1 VESFDQQLYRGWHE
15 AKAMKR
21 ILVLFTLLCA
31 TLTAHAVSTSTPS
44 VQNVR
49 FAQEIS
55 PTDLVLPPQVLTHP
69 AAVYTDEAQKLGIQ
83 GNVVVQAYF
92 DADGNVTVLKVV
104 KGLGY
109 GLDENALA
117 VLKGWRFAPAL
128 RDGLPVSAVAEIEIP
143 FNIENE
149 KLRQVHLELQRMHQ
163 DLERVRQNL
172 EQAIRL
178 RDQVK
183 QTGGQK

>member
-1 VESFDQQLYRGWHE
+1 VPELPVHPLG
-15 AKAMKR
+15 
-21 ILVLFTLLCA
+21 
-31 TLTAHAVSTSTPS
+31 
-44 VQNVR
+44 R
-49 FAQEIS
+49 FAA
-55 PTDLVLPPQVLTHP
+55 TTTP
-69 AAVYTDEAQKLGIQ
+69 AASRAEG
-83 GNVVVQAYF
+83 
-92 DADGNVTVLKVV
+92 V

-117 VLKGWRFAPAL
+117 ALEAWRFAPAL
-128 RDGLPVSAVAEIEIP
+128 RNGLPVSAVAEIEIH
-143 FNIENE
+143 FNIANE

-178 RDQVK
+178 PDQLK